1 MAGRRVGDMKSK
13 FENSPN
19 LGKIHYR
26 VSKIIMNFSK
36 SNFYELS
43 IGEV

>member
-13 FENSPN
+13 FEKTPD

-26 VSKIIMNFSK
+26 VKNF
-36 SNFYELS
+36 NN
-43 IGEV
+43 